1 MNNNN
6 SEEYQLILNHIRTS
20 ARVSLIEGCV
30 IVPTILMTAR
40 YLSMPLDIVEAVY
53 EELQALGMIRSISE
67 FEYCA
72 GSYFS
77 YTDKLRHQVKE
88 LLLN

>member
-1 MNNNN
+1 MNNQT
-6 SEEYQLILNHIRTS
+6 EEYQLISNYIRTS

-40 YLSMPLDIVEAVY
+40 YLTMPLDIVQAVY
-53 EELQALGMIRSISE
+53 EELVALGIIRSISE

-77 YTDKLRHQVKE
+77 YTDKLRHNVKE